1 MEFTVGGRAECDID
15 STGSWQ
21 NVTITA
27 VDEAGGTY
35 SVVSDLGIFVG
46 AVPAVQ
52 VRAQAAARL
61 ATPNEDDG
69 VLGTISEALGVIEAG
84 GTPAKQTGG
93 AQGGGG
99 GGDDDDGDG
108 AEPTPQN
115 PKSSKKKKSHK
126 QPSTKKS
133 RMAVVEDSDDPVAL
147 LSMDPRMRNTDFRS
161 DPGAEG
167 LSRRGG
173 GFDTVAAQQ
182 QQQQQQQQLQQPRGL
197 ASKGAFGESPSYGT
211 VSMDDFDDIDP
222 NMRPKDLCGDLS
234 CTIA

>member
-1 MEFTVGGRAECDID
+1 MDFTVGGRAECDID
-15 STGSWQ
+15 CTSSWQ

-69 VLGTISEALGVIEAG
+69 VLGAISEALGVIEAG
-84 GTPAKQTGG
+84 GSPAKQAGG

-99 GGDDDDGDG
+99 GDGDDADG

-133 RMAVVEDSDDPVAL
+133 RMAVVEDSDDPVAP
-147 LSMDPRMRNTDFRS
+147 LSMDPRMRNADFRS

-173 GFDTVAAQQ
+173 GFDTVAA
-182 QQQQQQQQLQQPRGL
+182 QQQQQQQLQQPRGL